1 MAERIE
7 RTGTPS
13 RSGLK
18 RGQPETP
25 DGLSPNIKQTE
36 RQIRARQDS
45 DNAQQ
50 NVSNL
55 SNIVET
61 SGKGDEI
68 NTVDSETVVKL
79 SNVVISTLS
88 TIPLLIRSYL

>member
-18 RGQPETP
+18 RGQPESP

-36 RQIRARQDS
+36 RLKD
-45 DNAQQ
+45 
-50 NVSNL
+50 
-55 SNIVET
+55 
-61 SGKGDEI
+61 
-68 NTVDSETVVKL
+68 
-79 SNVVISTLS
+79 
-88 TIPLLIRSYL
+88 

>member
-7 RTGTPS
+7 RTGNPS

-25 DGLSPNIKQTE
+25 GGLSPNITQTE

-55 SNIVET
+55 STIVET

-68 NTVDSETVVKL
+68 NTVDS
-79 SNVVISTLS
+79 
-88 TIPLLIRSYL
+88 

>member
-18 RGQPETP
+18 RWQPESP

-45 DNAQQ
+45 DTVQQ

-55 SNIVET
+55 STIVET
-61 SGKGDEI
+61 SGKEDEI

-79 SNVVISTLS
+79 YSDIHSKQQ
-88 TIPLLIRSYL
+88 YFY

>member
-18 RGQPETP
+18 RWQPESP

-45 DNAQQ
+45 DTVQQ
-50 NVSNL
+50 NVRINKS
-55 SNIVET
+55 IV
-61 SGKGDEI
+61 
-68 NTVDSETVVKL
+68 V
-79 SNVVISTLS
+79 
-88 TIPLLIRSYL
+88 

>member
-1 MAERIE
+1 MAERIAG
-7 RTGTPS
+7 TGTPS

-55 SNIVET
+55 STIVET

-68 NTVDSETVVKL
+68 STVDSET
-79 SNVVISTLS
+79 
-88 TIPLLIRSYL
+88 

>member
-1 MAERIE
+1 LKNTSTKHN
-7 RTGTPS
+7 TGTPS

-55 SNIVET
+55 STIVES
-61 SGKGDEI
+61 SGKEDEI

-79 SNVVISTLS
+79 YSDIHSKQQ
-88 TIPLLIRSYL
+88 YFY